1 MAVFKKNG
9 KWYIDYYFEGRRIR
23 EAIGP
28 NKKMAEQALAVRKA
42 EIAQGKFD
50 IRDVKR
56 SPLLEA
62 FANDYLDY
70 SRDNKRSWK
79 RDRVSLHSLIPFF
92 KGKRLDQI
100 NPFLIE
106 SYKRKRKEQVSP
118 ATVNREL
125 ACFKHM
131 FSMAIKWDKADT
143 NPVKRVNLFKEERKP
158 FRILLPEEEETL
170 IGAAPGHLKPILI
183 VAVNTGMRKGEILDL
198 RWENVDLVNGVITV
212 EKSKNWK
219 LRQIPMNSRVF
230 ETLRSLKRTG
240 DYVFS
245 KRNGDP
251 RHSVRRAFEVAREKA
266 GIPKCRF
273 HDLRHTFA
281 SRLVMAGVDLVTVKE
296 LLGHSSITT
305 TMIYSH
311 PSPEHKKKAVEVLGG
326 HYMDTRT
333 EKLVKLT
340 VVSR

>member
-9 KWYIDYYFEGRRIR
+9 KWYIDYYSEGRRIR

-28 NKKMAEQALAVRKA
+28 SRKMAEQALAVRRA

-56 SPLLEA
+56 SPLFEA

-125 ACFKHM
+125 ACLKHM
-131 FSMAIKWDKADT
+131 FSMAIKWGKADT

-158 FRILLPEEEETL
+158 FRVLFPEAEERL

-183 VAVNTGMRKGEILDL
+183 VALNTGMRKGEILDL

-212 EKSKNWK
+212 ERSKNWK
-219 LRQIPMNSRVF
+219 LRQIPMNSLVF

-245 KRNGDP
+245 KRNGGP
-251 RHSVRRAFEVAREKA
+251 RHSVRRAFEVAQEKA

-296 LLGHSSITT
+296 LLGHSSIAT

-311 PSPEHKKKAVEVLGG
+311 PSPEHKKRAVEVLGG

-333 EKLVKLT
+333 EKLVKLA